1 MSDRLLLVISE
12 RLYTLFT
19 RLGVSLNFS
28 NLIGKKENR
37 NIWIGDE
44 RKPNDYYNILST
56 IIVIIL
62 RVGLITYPP
71 RGPPSRISNT

>member
-28 NLIGKKENR
+28 NLIGKKAIE
-37 NIWIGDE
+37 I
-44 RKPNDYYNILST
+44 Y
-56 IIVIIL
+56 
-62 RVGLITYPP
+62 GLEM
-71 RGPPSRISNT
+71 SR